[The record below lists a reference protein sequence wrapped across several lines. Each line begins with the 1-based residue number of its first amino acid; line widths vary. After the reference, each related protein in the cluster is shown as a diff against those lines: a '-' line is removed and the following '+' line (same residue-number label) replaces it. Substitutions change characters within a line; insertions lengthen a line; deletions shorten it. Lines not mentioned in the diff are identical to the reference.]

1 MAAPFEPPKAI
12 PVPRR
17 VLMVLALDALL
28 TVAAIV
34 FLVSLMWT
42 ELNVLRVILLAF
54 VVIMGVAM
62 ALVKAW
68 ALWSRA
74 RRGQPLNLLATG
86 AFGAGSLALSLLVW
100 FLLGE

>member
-1 MAAPFEPPKAI
+1 MTTPFEPPKTV

-17 VLMVLALDALL
+17 VLMVLGLDALL

-42 ELNVLRVILLAF
+42 ELNVLRMILLA
-54 VVIMGVAM
+54 VLVIMGVAM

-74 RRGQPLNLLATG
+74 RRGQPLNLLAAGT
-86 AFGAGSLALSLLVW
+86 FGAGSLALSLLIG